1 MSDETERRLLLIT
14 HHSSLIT
21 HHSQCFHLKIKLLPS
36 TISHDGRVSP
46 EQRLSCFVVDGRVAI
61 DAGSIA
67 IGLADDERRTV
78 RDVILTHPHI
88 DHLATLPI
96 YVDDLF
102 SFLDE
107 PVRIH
112 ATEEVCRLIARDVF
126 NGTVYPPF
134 QDFDNGRTRVMEFVP
149 FRVGEEFRVAHLRV
163 TAVPVRHIVP
173 TVGIVFTGGE
183 TTVAFSSDTASTD
196 EFWQLVNRTPR
207 VAALLIEASFPNF
220 LSKLADASGH
230 LTPEALGQELRKLKH
245 TDLDIL
251 AVHLKPSF
259 RLQLI
264 RELADLGLP
273 RLSAM
278 EPGREYSW

>member
-1 MSDETERRLLLIT
+1 MSDEVKAACLYSSLIT

-21 HHSQCFHLKIKLLPS
+21 RLKIKLLPS
-36 TISHDGRVSP
+36 TIDHDGHASP

-67 IGLADDERRTV
+67 IGLTDEERRTV
-78 RDVILTHPHI
+78 RDVIVTHPHM
-88 DHLATLPI
+88 DHVATLPI

-107 PVRIH
+107 PLRVH
-112 ATEEVCRLIARDVF
+112 ATREVCDLLVRDVF

-149 FRVGEEFRVAHLRV
+149 FRAGEEFRVAHLTV

-173 TVGIVFTGGE
+173 TVGLVITDGG
-183 TTVAFSSDTASTD
+183 TTLAFSSDTGATD
-196 EFWQLVNRTPR
+196 EFWHLVNRTPR
-207 VAALLIEASFPNF
+207 VAALLVDASFPN
-220 LSKLADASGH
+220 SMSELAETSGH
-230 LTPEALGQELRKLKH
+230 LTPEALGRELRKLRH

-264 RELADLGLP
+264 RELADLSVP